1 MVIFSIFFWPILAA
15 AVNIIALVACF
26 SFIGVAIYVYI
37 DNYLDKKRREKHE
50 GYFEHLD

>member
-1 MVIFSIFFWPILAA
+1 MMLMFWPLLAA
-15 AVNIIALVACF
+15 AVNVIALVASF

-50 GYFEHLD
+50 GYFDHLD